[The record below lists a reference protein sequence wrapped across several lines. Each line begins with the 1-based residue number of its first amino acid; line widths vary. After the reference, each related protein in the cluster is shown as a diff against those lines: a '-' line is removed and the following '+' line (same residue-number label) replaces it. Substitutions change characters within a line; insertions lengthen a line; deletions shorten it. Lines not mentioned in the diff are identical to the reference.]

1 MRIFGRLS
9 NRIELF
15 LAITDFLFSK
25 GFYEMPVI
33 DTILFAFA
41 MVLVFAATVMLHLGL
56 TRLIPLFLKY
66 SGPGMG
72 DMVFWIAISIS
83 LSSFLILQIAHSP
96 WFFAPIALGIGV
108 AIWINRIAG
117 KNAGTTDTHFY

>member
-1 MRIFGRLS
+1 
-9 NRIELF
+9 
-15 LAITDFLFSK
+15 
-25 GFYEMPVI
+25 MPVI
-33 DTILFAFA
+33 DTVLFAFA

-83 LSSFLILQIAHSP
+83 LSSFLILQIAHSL

-117 KNAGTTDTHFY
+117 KNAGTTDIHFY